1 MEGRTMAVPV
11 PDDMHALLTPP
22 DAAEAALLMRGFRSA
37 SCEPGGP
44 TQIQRLLFDAV
55 TRAMTGFEVDIAAS
69 APIGAEEFAG
79 ALARRNL
86 AFRTRIVQIMVL
98 GELVLSPLPETVAAR
113 VASFA
118 AALGVA
124 EDLVRTAEEFAAGS
138 LELASADF
146 ERNGYLQ
153 AAANASALH
162 SSHVLNQAWAAAP
175 DDARLAARWEALAE
189 LPPGTL
195 GRRVHEFYE
204 SRGFVVP
211 GRPGSAPPLLAQH
224 DWVHVLADYGTTVE
238 NEIEVFAFIARASDD
253 PQAFSLLAMV
263 VSLFETGYLARGAG
277 LFEADRGHLA
287 RAGMTERL
295 ADALRRGAL
304 TPGSTDF
311 LGLDWFALAD
321 NPVTVVREKLAL
333 PPKSAGALRAGSVG
347 PWQLGGISPF
357 QLAAGQRMAE
367 AAGRPYD
374 SYGASAV

>member
-1 MEGRTMAVPV
+1 MAVSV
-11 PDDMHALLTPP
+11 PDDAHALQTPP
-22 DAAEAALLMRGFRSA
+22 DAAEATLLVRGFRSA
-37 SCEPGGP
+37 ACESAGP

-55 TRAMTGFEVDIAAS
+55 TRSMTGFDVDIDSVALIS
-69 APIGAEEFAG
+69 PEEFAE

-86 AFRTRIVQIMVL
+86 AFRSRIVQIMVL
-98 GELVLSPLPETVAAR
+98 GELVLSPLPETVASR
-113 VASFA
+113 VAAFA
-118 AALGVA
+118 AELGVS

-138 LELASADF
+138 LALASVDF

-153 AAANASALH
+153 TAANASALH
-162 SSHVLNQAWAAAP
+162 SSQVLQEAWAAVP
-175 DDARLAARWEALAE
+175 DDAALAARWEALAD
-189 LPPGTL
+189 LPTGTL
-195 GRRVHEFYE
+195 GRRVHEFYL

-238 NEIEVFAFIARASDD
+238 NEIEVFAFIARANDD

-287 RAGMTERL
+287 RAGMTGRL

-311 LGLDWFALAD
+311 LGLDWFVLAD
-321 NPVTVVREKLAL
+321 RPLSVVREELAI
-333 PPKSAGALRAGSVG
+333 PAKSPEALRVGSVG
-347 PWQLGGISPF
+347 PWQPGGISPF
-357 QLAAGQRMAE
+357 QLAAGRKMAE
-367 AAGRPYD
+367 AEGRTYD
-374 SYGASAV
+374 SFGAAV